1 MDSSM
6 AIITTSVGAL
16 ATIVGGLLGVS
27 GTVLYGIR
35 KSKQDRLADARVKQF
50 ESIRDAAL
58 AVEKE
63 YWELQVDAVKAAR
76 NSVDPLAASQE
87 LQSLLLK
94 YLTEVFFQC
103 RRAELSIVDK
113 EAGELLLAIE
123 QRSTIEN
130 IGSLAINDE
139 VSLSLELV
147 FNYAEGS
154 LNQLRT
160 LTKLCRN
167 RATVLDQNS
176 SWGTATKPNY
186 WSYADE
192 LEKKKRRDGGL
203 FT

>member
-1 MDSSM
+1 M

-35 KSKQDRLADARVKQF
+35 KSEQDRLADARVKQF

-58 AVEKE
+58 AVERE
-63 YWELQVDAVKAAR
+63 YWKLRPAAQKASSNGLDTIAISLDLQ
-76 NSVDPLAASQE
+76 N
-87 LQSLLLK
+87 LLLK

-113 EAGELLLAIE
+113 EAGELLMKIE
-123 QRSTIEN
+123 QRSTTEN
-130 IGSLAINDE
+130 IGLLAINDD
-139 VSLSLELV
+139 VSLSLDLV
-147 FNYAEGS
+147 LNYAEGS
-154 LNQLRT
+154 LNQFRSLA
-160 LTKLCRN
+160 KLCRN
-167 RATVLDQNS
+167 RATVLDQS
-176 SWGTATKPNY
+176 SPWNISTKPKY